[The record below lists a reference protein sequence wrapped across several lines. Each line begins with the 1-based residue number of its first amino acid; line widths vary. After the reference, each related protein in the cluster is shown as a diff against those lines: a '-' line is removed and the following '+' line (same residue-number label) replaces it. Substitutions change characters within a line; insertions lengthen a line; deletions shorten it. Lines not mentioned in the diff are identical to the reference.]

1 MYLTSAALANLRSCL
16 LQSASSYIATKVS
29 VIASL
34 TLGVVPMQLFRLGT
48 ILHTRN
54 PKWSTSLAAIKKITA
69 VQTSLVA
76 ATLVCS
82 WRTRAEHAQSK
93 LYTPLRRKDAQLLE
107 SSQANHVAPPV
118 VLQTL
123 VPSIMG
129 IQSQLG

>member
-16 LQSASSYIATKVS
+16 LRSASSYIATKVS
-29 VIASL
+29 VITSL
-34 TLGVVPMQLFRLGT
+34 TLGVVPTQLFRLGT

-54 PKWSTSLAAIKKITA
+54 PKWSTSLAAIEKITA

-76 ATLVCS
+76 ATLVCP
-82 WRTRAEHAQSK
+82 WRTRAEHAQIK
-93 LYTPLRRKDAQLLE
+93 LYTPLRRKDVQLLE

-123 VPSIMG
+123 VLSIMG